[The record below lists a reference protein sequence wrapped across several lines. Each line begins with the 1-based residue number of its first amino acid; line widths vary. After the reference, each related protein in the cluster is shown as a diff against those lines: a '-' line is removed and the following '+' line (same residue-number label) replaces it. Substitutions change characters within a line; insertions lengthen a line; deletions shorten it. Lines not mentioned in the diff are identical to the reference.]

1 MKLEALTGGVLKSA
15 FNNFAKILSKT
26 SVLKSLFEKVAGLMV
41 RKFFKKKTLT
51 QVFPCKFSEI
61 FKKNYFVEHAQTDA

>member
-41 RKFFKKKTLT
+41 RKFFKKKNSDTGVSL
-51 QVFPCKFSEI
+51 
-61 FKKNYFVEHAQTDA
+61 